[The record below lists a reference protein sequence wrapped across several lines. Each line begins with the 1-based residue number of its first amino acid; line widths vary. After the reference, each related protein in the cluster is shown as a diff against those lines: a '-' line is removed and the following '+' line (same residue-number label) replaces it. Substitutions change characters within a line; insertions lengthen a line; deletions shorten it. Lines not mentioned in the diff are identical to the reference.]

1 MANYDISVSGFD
13 YDTKRGWMW
22 YEEDDPTPFR

>member
-1 MANYDISVSGFD
+1 MAKYDVSVNGFD

-22 YEEDDPTPFR
+22 YEETNPKPFR